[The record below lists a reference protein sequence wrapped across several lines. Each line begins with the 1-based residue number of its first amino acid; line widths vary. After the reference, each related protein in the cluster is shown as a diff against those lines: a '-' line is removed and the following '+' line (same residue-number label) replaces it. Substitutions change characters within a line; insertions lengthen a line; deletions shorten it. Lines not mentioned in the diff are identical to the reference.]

1 MKIKLLILFLLTI
14 NRLISS
20 DISIQKIAN
29 VPSKSLYVT
38 QPRNEK
44 DLLFVLNQKGKIFI
58 VKNNKT
64 LKKPF
69 LDISDRVHG
78 SLTPGSEEGLLGLAF
93 HPKYQENGH
102 FYVNYVNK
110 NDSSIVSQFS
120 VSIDPMTADPASEK
134 IILKVDQPFG
144 NHNGGHLAFGPKD
157 NMLYI
162 GFGDGGSSGDPL
174 NNSQD
179 LNTFLGSILRID
191 VDNGSPYQIP
201 PDNPFFGK
209 KGKKGEIF
217 CYGLRN
223 PWRFSFDRETN
234 DLLIG
239 DVGQNKW
246 EEVNWNTWN
255 EANGANYG
263 WKIMEADHCFNPEDF
278 CDTSGLSMPI
288 HTYPNNA
295 AYMRILMG
303 MDESEATGCSVTGG
317 YVYRGNKKSSFWGT
331 YIFGDYCTGRI
342 WAFNYDN
349 GKVSNFQNIRKK
361 LKKNSEDLPLFIS
374 SFGEDSSGELYV
386 VDYLGS
392 IYKFIMRDQKD
403 F

>member
-1 MKIKLLILFLLTI
+1 MIKLLLFFLLITDI
-14 NRLISS
+14 LISS
-20 DISIQKIAN
+20 DIAIQKVAN
-29 VPSKSLYVT
+29 VPSKSLYIT
-38 QPRNEK
+38 QPRNETN
-44 DLLFVLNQKGKIFI
+44 LLFVLNQKGKIFI
-58 VKNNKT
+58 LRDNKT

-69 LDISDRVHG
+69 LDITDRVHG

-93 HPKYQENGH
+93 HPNYQKNGY

-110 NDSSIVSQFS
+110 NDSSIVSRFS
-120 VSIDPMTADPASEK
+120 VSSDPETADPTSEK

-162 GFGDGGSSGDPL
+162 GFGDGGKSGDPF

-191 VDNGSPYQIP
+191 IDNGNPYQIP
-201 PDNPFFGK
+201 PDNPFYGQE
-209 KGKKGEIF
+209 GKKGEIF

-223 PWRFSFDRETN
+223 PWRFSFDRVTN

-246 EEVNWNTWN
+246 EEVNWNTWD
-255 EANGANYG
+255 ESKGANYG
-263 WKIMEADHCFNPEDF
+263 WRIMEADHCFNPEDF

-342 WAFNYDN
+342 WAFNYDE

-361 LKKNSEDLPLFIS
+361 IKINSEELPLFIS

-392 IYKFIMRDQKD
+392 VHKFIMRNKKD

>member
-1 MKIKLLILFLLTI
+1 MKIKILIFFILFI
-14 NRLISS
+14 NILNSS
-20 DISIQKIAN
+20 DIAIEKIAN
-29 VPSKSLYVT
+29 VPAKSLYIT
-38 QPRNEK
+38 QPKEEK
-44 DLLFVLNQKGKIFI
+44 SLLFVLNQKGKIFI
-58 VKNNKT
+58 LKNNKII
-64 LKKPF
+64 KKPF
-69 LDISDRVHG
+69 LNITDRVHG

-93 HPKYQENGH
+93 HPKYQQNGY

-110 NDSSIVSQFS
+110 NDSSIVSRFS
-120 VSIDPMTADPASEK
+120 VSNDPEIADVTTEK
-134 IILKVDQPFG
+134 IILKVNQPFG

-162 GFGDGGSSGDPL
+162 GFGDGGKSGDPF
-174 NNSQD
+174 NNSQN
-179 LNTFLGSILRID
+179 LNTFLGSILRVD
-191 VDNGSPYQIP
+191 VDNGNPYQIP
-201 PDNPFFGK
+201 PDNPFYEQEGR
-209 KGKKGEIF
+209 KGEIF

-234 DLLIG
+234 NLLIG

-246 EEVNWNTWN
+246 EEVNWNTWSK
-255 EANGANYG
+255 AKGANYG
-263 WKIMEADHCFNPEDF
+263 WRTMEADHCFNPEDF

-317 YVYRGNKKSSFWGT
+317 YVYRGSEKSSFWGT

-342 WAFNYDN
+342 WAFDYNK

-361 LKKNSEDLPLFIS
+361 LKKNSENLPLFIS

-392 IYKFIMRDQKD
+392 IYKFIMRDQ
-403 F
+403 